1 MLPQCVL
8 AFLLLATAFYAAN
21 AKERAL
27 SSSDIAAIR
36 RICRQV
42 VGYSVA
48 NEYNLFWQLTP
59 FLRSKS
65 ELEHLIVNCSSQ
77 HCSGSI
83 HLRDQAEVLYT
94 SYMFRQNGVKSA
106 PALLRQTLNIKAPTG
121 SLAWPSSEM
130 AKLCSPKATCPSGSR
145 ISICTVDA

>member
-42 VGYSVA
+42 VGYPVA
-48 NEYNLFWQLTP
+48 NDYNLFSQLTP

-77 HCSGSI
+77 HCKWLDS
-83 HLRDQAEVLYT
+83 
-94 SYMFRQNGVKSA
+94 SA
-106 PALLRQTLNIKAPTG
+106 G
-121 SLAWPSSEM
+121 PSRG
-130 AKLCSPKATCPSGSR
+130 SPKATCPSGSR

>member
-42 VGYSVA
+42 VGYPVA
-48 NEYNLFWQLTP
+48 NDYNLFSQLTP

-83 HLRDQAEVLYT
+83 HLRDQAEVLRKRPARVVQG
-94 SYMFRQNGVKSA
+94 SASA
-106 PALLRQTLNIKAPTG
+106 PLTLSKKI
-121 SLAWPSSEM
+121 
-130 AKLCSPKATCPSGSR
+130 
-145 ISICTVDA
+145 

>member
-1 MLPQCVL
+1 MESGKRVQGKTRGNAEEVIGLGTVFQSNSHYMLPQCVL

-42 VGYSVA
+42 VGYPVA
-48 NEYNLFWQLTP
+48 NDYNLFSQLTP

-83 HLRDQAEVLYT
+83 HLRDQAEVLRKRPARVVQG
-94 SYMFRQNGVKSA
+94 SASA
-106 PALLRQTLNIKAPTG
+106 PLTLSKKI
-121 SLAWPSSEM
+121 
-130 AKLCSPKATCPSGSR
+130 
-145 ISICTVDA
+145 